1 MILAAIAILQGAA
14 LLAYAVFDI
23 VEAVRVGVTGP
34 EEVSNPMALLLLVVI
49 TGAFGAGMVVVGWGW
64 WRCQRWARAPFILA
78 QIIAGLI
85 GYELS
90 QATGSVERTVG
101 YVCVVLAVVG
111 LVLAFLPAVA
121 RAIDD
126 GD

>member
-1 MILAAIAILQGAA
+1 MILAAIAILQGTA

-23 VEAVRVGVTGP
+23 VEAVRVGITGP

-64 WRCQRWARAPFILA
+64 WRCHRWARAPFILA

-101 YVCVVLAVVG
+101 YTCVVLAVVG